1 MGHLGPEFRDIKK
14 DPLSR
19 KEVEILAKAVG
30 GAETLFSRRALKYR
44 TLGLD
49 RKELSERD
57 LLRYMAEEYTF
68 IRRPVVVA
76 GKKTA
81 VGFNAKIYEQLF
93 GP

>member
-1 MGHLGPEFRDIKK
+1 M
-14 DPLSR
+14 
-19 KEVEILAKAVG
+19 AKAVG

-49 RKELSERD
+49 QKELLEQD

-76 GKKTA
+76 GKKAT